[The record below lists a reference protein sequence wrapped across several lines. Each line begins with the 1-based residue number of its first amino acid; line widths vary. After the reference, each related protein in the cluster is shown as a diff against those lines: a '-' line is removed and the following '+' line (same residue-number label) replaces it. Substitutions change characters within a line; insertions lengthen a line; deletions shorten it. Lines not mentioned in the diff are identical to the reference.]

1 MDGEIHVVI
10 DVVTRR
16 IVIVLFAVGIFPMQ
30 LGTRLT
36 NLGIAAGDL
45 RKIEHVGVRLAP
57 ARAAR
62 HDEAA
67 GILVEN
73 HLHVVAE
80 RARGVKLRNALL
92 VGLAPV
98 ELLANL
104 IDRRAAAIREPR
116 RKLRRAFLAKVAV
129 FKLFVAQKADL
140 AAADVAVLLLEHLS
154 EKSHR
159 NPPVTRVGRFNV
171 VLSDF
176 MMPRIARRKKCPAAQ
191 GRRRGMDVCL

>member
-1 MDGEIHVVI
+1 MS
-10 DVVTRR
+10 
-16 IVIVLFAVGIFPMQ
+16 LPS
-30 LGTRLT
+30 
-36 NLGIAAGDL
+36 
-45 RKIEHVGVRLAP
+45 VR
-57 ARAAR
+57 
-62 HDEAA
+62 D
-67 GILVEN
+67 
-73 HLHVVAE
+73 
-80 RARGVKLRNALL
+80 GVKLRNALL

-104 IDRRAAAIREPR
+104 IDRRAAAIRKPR

-159 NPPVTRVGRFNV
+159 KPPVTRVGRFNV

-176 MMPRIARRKKCPAAQ
+176 MMPHIARRKKCPAAQ